1 MKKSLL
7 YIIASALIAP
17 SAMAEYVMYINDGTQ
32 IREEKCED
40 VQAIK
45 TSNNVVSVFEEG
57 KERTYNAASTEL
69 TFEQIVP
76 ANDTVFIT
84 WGGAAPVI
92 VNPYAETIM
101 ISTNGDHVTVSCAKQ
116 LKDVVYKLKGS
127 TTNGSFS
134 IETPRKFTV
143 IMENLSL
150 ASQSYNN
157 SPIRSFSGSTMNI
170 VLKGINSLRDTVI
183 DTCNATLRSK
193 GQIIFAKESTGTL
206 VVTANAK
213 RAIQTGD
220 YLQIDGGTIY
230 ANALN
235 GDAVKANDYLEMNG
249 GTLNVIGTGIE
260 VSAGYAIINGGKI
273 SIDSRTIDAKGIKI
287 AKDSSKAGSD
297 TNGTLKM
304 NGGIL
309 DITIYG
315 GGSKGIKAEHD
326 FIMSGGTLTGKVYGG
341 PITEEENGEENL
353 SYAALVKA
361 DRNLTINEG
370 SVKVTLDKSA
380 LGSRG
385 LAADTSIIIEGTA
398 TVEIEGN
405 AESYVYE
412 NDNGKIKE
420 KCGYGLKADAAINI
434 GGSSTVIILGNATA
448 GTAAENAIICARTE
462 TDINI
467 NDKCSV
473 YFKSITNAPLRAK
486 NIYFNGG
493 VFISETESANSACGT
508 ATAGARGGVFFG
520 VGYST
525 VITTSRVS
533 STGVILSDAGYT
545 PNTAINISDAAGT
558 SALTFAT
565 SGHSATSKA
574 KYLTFSSP
582 TIAPASDYVY
592 TYGAVAPQGTS
603 INGYYPNSEKPT
615 GGVTMNFR
623 TPVTG
628 SSLIIRR

>member
-7 YIIASALIAP
+7 FIVASLI
-17 SAMAEYVMYINDGTQ
+17 SSYAMAAEYTMYINDGTQ

-40 VQAIK
+40 IDTIK
-45 TSNNVVSVFEEG
+45 SYGDVVTFFE
-57 KERTYNAASTEL
+57 KEKKRSYNAMTTEL
-69 TFEQIVP
+69 TFEEIIT

-84 WGGAAPVI
+84 WGGVSPVI
-92 VNPYAETIM
+92 KNPYTQSIM
-101 ISTNGDHVTVSCAKQ
+101 ISTDGDHVTVNCATQ
-116 LKDVVYKLKGS
+116 LKDVVYKLSGS
-127 TTNGSFS
+127 SSNGSFT
-134 IETPRKFTV
+134 IETPRKFTLL
-143 IMENLSL
+143 MDNLNL
-150 ASQSYNN
+150 ASKSYN
-157 SPIRSFSGSTMNI
+157 SAIRSFSGSTMNI
-170 VLKGINSLRDTVI
+170 ELRGTNTLRDTI
-183 DTCNATLRSK
+183 LDTCSATLRSK
-193 GQIIFAKESTGTL
+193 GQIVFAKESMGSL
-206 VVTANAK
+206 FVHANAK

-220 YLQIDGGTIY
+220 YLQISGGDITAQSY
-230 ANALN
+230 R
-235 GDAVKANDYLEMNG
+235 GDAIKANDYFVMSN
-249 GTLNVIGTGIE
+249 GTLNILGTGME
-260 VSAGYAIINGGKI
+260 VSAGYAVISGGKI
-273 SIDSRTIDAKGIKI
+273 SIDSRMEDSKGIKI
-287 AKDSSKAGSD
+287 AKDTSLPGSK
-297 TNGTLKM
+297 TNGSITIL
-304 NGGIL
+304 GGTL
-309 DITIYG
+309 DIAMHG

-341 PITEEENGEENL
+341 PITEEENGEEDL
-353 SYAALVKA
+353 SYAALIKA

-473 YFKSITNAPLRAK
+473 YFKSTTNAPLRAK

-558 SALTFAT
+558 SVLTFAT

-582 TIAPASDYVY
+582 VIAPASDYVY

-603 INGYYPNSEKPT
+603 FHGYFPNKEKPT
-615 GGVTMNFR
+615 GGTSMDFR
-623 TPVTG
+623 TPITG

>member
-7 YIIASALIAP
+7 YILASALIAP

-32 IREEKCED
+32 TREEKCED

-92 VNPYAETIM
+92 VNPYSGTIM
-101 ISTNGDHVTVSCAKQ
+101 ISTDGDHVTVSCAKQ

-127 TTNGSFS
+127 STNGSFS

-170 VLKGINSLRDTVI
+170 VLKGLNYLRDTVV

-193 GQIIFAKESTGTL
+193 GQIIFAKESTGSL

-326 FIMSGGTLTGKVYGG
+326 FIMNGGTITGTVNSA
-341 PITEEENGEENL
+341 PITEDVDGEEDV

-361 DRNLTINEG
+361 DRKIMIGGGTTKIVLSKT
-370 SVKVTLDKSA
+370 A
-380 LGSRG
+380 YGSRG
-385 LAADTSIIIEGTA
+385 LVADSSISLGGVA
-398 TVEIEGN
+398 TVDIEGN
-405 AESYVYE
+405 AEAYVYE
-412 NDNGKIKE
+412 NAKGNIKT
-420 KCGYGLKADAAINI
+420 KCGYGLKTD
-434 GGSSTVIILGNATA
+434 GSITIAGYGKVTILGTATDNA
-448 GTAAENAIICARTE
+448 EESAIMCARCE
-462 TDINI
+462 NDINI
-467 NDKCSV
+467 NDACSV
-473 YFKSITNAPLRAK
+473 YFKSITNAPIRAK

-493 VFISETESANSACGT
+493 LCISETESGNSACGT
-508 ATAGARGGVFFG
+508 ATVVAKGGAFIGL
-520 VGYST
+520 GYST
-525 VITTSRVS
+525 VITTNRAG
-533 STGVILSDAGYT
+533 STGVI
-545 PNTAINISDAAGT
+545 ISDASYVPGT
-558 SALTFAT
+558 AVNVSTVTGDCIFTYQCSTHRANT
-565 SGHSATSKA
+565 KA
-574 KYLTFSSP
+574 KYLSFSMP
-582 TIAPASDYVY
+582 TIAPSTEYVY
-592 TYGAVAPQGTS
+592 TYNAQLSQTPSATGFYSNTEKAITGGLS
-603 INGYYPNSEKPT
+603 INITSPEAGKSY
-615 GGVTMNFR
+615 V
-623 TPVTG
+623 
-628 SSLIIRR
+628 IRK